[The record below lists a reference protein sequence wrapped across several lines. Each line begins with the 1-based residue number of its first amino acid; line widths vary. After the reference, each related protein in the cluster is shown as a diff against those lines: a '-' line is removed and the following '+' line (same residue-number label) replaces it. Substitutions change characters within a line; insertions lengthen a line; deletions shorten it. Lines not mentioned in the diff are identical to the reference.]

1 VFCELLVTKLP
12 AQPLPT
18 LASWGD
24 QEDVTSGSQVDET
37 RKPNVLLIGE
47 SPYLLSLWR
56 PPLAKAGCQCHFA
69 ESHQETAKLLTH
81 TELDIVLSLNGQH
94 SLSKIVALLAGSH
107 VSMFHRVPVEEGC
120 WWLPVLRN
128 GHNCLGAAAFRPN
141 EFTCVFSEIVKSI
154 ITEATLRPL
163 STI

>member
-1 VFCELLVTKLP
+1 MFCELLVTKLP
-12 AQPLPT
+12 AQPLLPT
-18 LASWGD
+18 LAS
-24 QEDVTSGSQVDET
+24 DET

-56 PPLAKAGCQCHFA
+56 PPLEKAGCQCHFA
-69 ESHQETAKLLTH
+69 ESRQEIGKLLRH
-81 TELDIVLSLNGQH
+81 TELDIVPSLNAQH
-94 SLSKIVALLAGSH
+94 GLSKIVALLAGSR

-141 EFTCVFSEIVKSI
+141 EFSCVFAEIVKSI
-154 ITEATLRPL
+154 ITV
-163 STI
+163 STT

>member
-1 VFCELLVTKLP
+1 MFCELLVTKLP

-18 LASWGD
+18 LASWRD
-24 QEDVTSGSQVDET
+24 REDVRSGSKVVGT
-37 RKPNVLLIGE
+37 RKANILLIGE

-56 PPLAKAGCQCHFA
+56 PPLEKAGCQCHFA
-69 ESHQETAKLLTH
+69 ESLQEMGKLLRH
-81 TELDIVLSLNGQH
+81 TELDIVLSLNAQH
-94 SLSKIVALLAGSH
+94 GLSKIVALLAGSR

-141 EFTCVFSEIVKSI
+141 EFTCVFSEIVKGI